1 MYRRL
6 SLLAAMFVLGSLVG
20 RDSFSTEITAERSPH
35 GVVVKID
42 GKLFT
47 EYLVQS
53 GNKPIL
59 WPIIGPTGKPMTR
72 DYPMRE
78 AARRST
84 TITRINARC
93 GSRTATS
100 TA

>member
-1 MYRRL
+1 M
-6 SLLAAMFVLGSLVG
+6 SLFCPRFAITH
-20 RDSFSTEITAERSPH
+20 FSAEITAERSPN
-35 GVVVKID
+35 GAVVKID

-47 EYLVQS
+47 EYLTQS

-59 WPIIGPTGKPMTR
+59 WPIIGPDRQADDPRLSDGER
-72 DYPMRE
+72 RE
-78 AARRST
+78 AKP
-84 TITRINARC
+84 TIIRINVRC